1 MAKTYRQAAAER
13 RRDPERRGR
22 VEREKALILAGMRL
36 YELRKEQGLS
46 QTEVARRLG
55 VSQERISKLERA
67 EDVKLSTL
75 QSYVEALGGHL
86 EVSAVIGDETI
97 ALSR

>member
-1 MAKTYRQAAAER
+1 MAKTYAQAAAER
-13 RRDPERRGR
+13 RRDPRLCAR

-36 YELRKEQGLS
+36 HELRKEQGLS
-46 QTEVARRLG
+46 QHEVARRLG

-75 QSYVEALGGHL
+75 QNYVEALGGHL
-86 EVSAVIGDETI
+86 TVNAVIGDETV
-97 ALSR
+97 ALTS